1 MLSSKGPQ
9 QAVSVHNTLSCTEKD
24 MDMLPAGKI
33 ALQMPYLG
41 FFRKDS
47 GLVMV
52 KDQGGDPRQN
62 RGAAPAA
69 LVQHYQCRSPILGKG
84 ICRICAVY
92 VIALGQEVCLNV
104 AGSQSRQG
112 PMQSS
117 ACMQYNIL

>member
-1 MLSSKGPQ
+1 MRLCVLSSKGPQ
-9 QAVSVHNTLSCTEKD
+9 QVFSVHNTLSCIEKD

-69 LVQHYQCRSPILGKG
+69 LVQH
-84 ICRICAVY
+84 
-92 VIALGQEVCLNV
+92 
-104 AGSQSRQG
+104 
-112 PMQSS
+112 
-117 ACMQYNIL
+117 